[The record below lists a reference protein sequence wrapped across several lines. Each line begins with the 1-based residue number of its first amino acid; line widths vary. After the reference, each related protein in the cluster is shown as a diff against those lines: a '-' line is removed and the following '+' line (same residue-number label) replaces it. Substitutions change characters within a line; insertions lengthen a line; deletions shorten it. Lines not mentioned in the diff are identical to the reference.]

1 MKANRMFTGI
11 DQVKGRMMRGF
22 DVNTIPILPFQK
34 QTSVVPA
41 GVLDDAKMRDAAN
54 KLEATFL
61 SEMLKAAGFDKYAQ
75 GFGSGI
81 GQDQFVSFLRDAQ
94 AEHMVEGG
102 GIGLAES
109 LFNAMRMVAYE

>member
-1 MKANRMFTGI
+1 MFTGI
-11 DQVKGRMMRGF
+11 DQVEDRMIKGF
-22 DVNTIPILPFQK
+22 DVNTIPILPFQQ
-34 QTSVVPA
+34 QTSVVPVGA
-41 GVLDDAKMRDAAN
+41 SDDANMRDAAK

-61 SEMLKAAGFDKYAQ
+61 SEMLKSAGFDKYAQ

-81 GQDQFVSFLRDAQ
+81 GQEQFASFLRDAQ

-109 LFNAMRMVAYE
+109 LYNAMRKVAYE